1 MESIWPSFRLDPRE
15 PQHATLRASDTDRA
29 LVSSV
34 LADAY
39 ADGRLTAAE
48 YDERESANLAAKTLG
63 ELPPLLTDLVGPV
76 GQASKAV
83 VVQSPAQLRQAA
95 VRQHIRDTW
104 ETTAA
109 ASTPFLLCL
118 VIWLFTS
125 PGDYFWPM
133 WAAIPMV
140 LAAGSE
146 IVGAPAAVKR
156 KQARL
161 EREQTEA
168 LEPPPAG
175 DAGDAD

>member
-15 PQHATLRASDTDRA
+15 PQHAALRASDADRA

-39 ADGRLTAAE
+39 ADGRLSPAE

-63 ELPPLLTDLVGPV
+63 ELPPLLADLVGPV
-76 GQASKAV
+76 GQLVKAPAV
-83 VVQSPAQLRQAA
+83 RSPQELRRAA
-95 VRQHIRDTW
+95 VRQHMRDTW

-109 ASTPFLLCL
+109 ASTPFLICL

-133 WAAIPMV
+133 WAAIPMI
-140 LAAGSE
+140 LAAGTE
-146 IVGAPAAVKR
+146 ILGAPAAVKR

-161 EREQTEA
+161 EQGQD
-168 LEPPPAG
+168 EPPAISPPE
-175 DAGDAD
+175 

>member
-15 PQHATLRASDTDRA
+15 PQHAALRASDADRA
-29 LVSSV
+29 LVSSL

-39 ADGRLTAAE
+39 ADGRLSPAE

-63 ELPPLLTDLVGPV
+63 ELPPLIGDLVGPV
-76 GQASKAV
+76 GQLARRPV
-83 VVQSPAQLRQAA
+83 VRSPQELRRAA
-95 VRQHIRDTW
+95 VRQHLRDTC

-109 ASTPFLLCL
+109 ASTPFIICL

-125 PGDYFWPM
+125 PGGYFWPM
-133 WAAIPMV
+133 WAAIPMI

-146 IVGAPAAVKR
+146 IVGAPAAIRR

-161 EREQTEA
+161 EQDPPA
-168 LEPPPAG
+168 IEPPAS
-175 DAGDAD
+175 